1 MWEKDCKLVPLHW
14 QKHTCFSQ
22 WWKVCPETYVKVTSL
37 HQRHWQMQG
46 GGLLYVLGYSL
57 CRTFAEVYT
66 GHIIQLTFNL
76 DPDLFLYIVI

>member
-1 MWEKDCKLVPLHW
+1 
-14 QKHTCFSQ
+14 
-22 WWKVCPETYVKVTSL
+22 
-37 HQRHWQMQG
+37 MQG